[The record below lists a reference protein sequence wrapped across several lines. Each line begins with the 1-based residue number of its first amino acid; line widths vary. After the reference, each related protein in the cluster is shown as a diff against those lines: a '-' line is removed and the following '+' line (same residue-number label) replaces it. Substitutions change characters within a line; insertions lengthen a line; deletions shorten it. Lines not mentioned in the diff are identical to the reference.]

1 MCADAA
7 THEIAPRSGVAF
19 TLDKGD
25 RLTVIDPRG
34 EQVADLLAFNRH
46 DLDEVISSG
55 RTLDYASR
63 IYLTTGDPLYSN
75 RSNVL
80 LRIVEDTVGRHDFL
94 LTPCSADTFRI
105 IYGDADPHRGC
116 FGNLAHALA
125 PYGVAPDRI
134 PVAFNCFMNVPVDGK
149 TGTFTVEPPLS
160 RAGDRITFEAE
171 TDLLIGLTACSALQS
186 NNGSFKP
193 IHYRIERARAVGR
206 DTAHGGDRDGGRNA
220 SASGA

>member
-1 MCADAA
+1 MVEGIDEAGAVR
-7 THEIAPRSGVAF
+7 EISPRSGAAF
-19 TLDKGD
+19 TLARGD

-34 EQVADLLAFNRH
+34 EQVADLVAFNRQ
-46 DLDEVISSG
+46 DPDEVISSG

-105 IYGDADPHRGC
+105 IYGDANPHRGC
-116 FGNLAHALA
+116 FGNLAAALA
-125 PYGVAPDRI
+125 PYGIAPDAI
-134 PVAFNCFMNVPVDGK
+134 PVAFNCFMNVPINGA
-149 TGTFTVEPPLS
+149 TGALTVEPPLS
-160 RAGDRITFEAE
+160 RAGDRIVFTAEA
-171 TDLLIGLTACSALQS
+171 DLIIGLTACSALQS

-193 IHYRIERARAVGR
+193 IHYRV
-206 DTAHGGDRDGGRNA
+206 DG
-220 SASGA
+220 